1 MTDEAK
7 AANVMAK
14 ELKLAATE
22 KQQECEECPDVA
34 PLYLATFSDMATLLM
49 AFFVL
54 LLSQVF
60 VSPDAYE
67 ENSDELFETGVQELV
82 KAYEQATAENLVLQ
96 QFSSAPVDPTVFDI
110 IEEQRTDNE
119 QPLDELKTDVGTGP
133 TKTNA
138 LEAVKQ
144 RLSKE
149 IARGLLEVRE
159 KDSKITVEI
168 MEGFGEGETE
178 NEAKLPGEV
187 NASLLELYLQITTAQ
202 VETGATIE
210 VLGGSPA
217 ADRIK
222 ENSEAD
228 DTTKVFENLLIAL
241 NEDIEAGQIEVKRDG
256 TDVILT
262 LPSSRGFQSGS
273 ATLQSNF
280 IPLLDRIGDALI
292 PIRRIARIEG
302 HTDNVPLSFGG
313 TFRNNWDLS
322 SARAASVADY
332 FLEQR
337 YRNGGEVYIA
347 GFGEAKPIAPNDTEG
362 GRSANRRIEI
372 VLPKGSI

>member
-14 ELKLAATE
+14 ELKLAANE
-22 KQQECEECPDVA
+22 RQQECEECPEVA

-110 IEEQRTDNE
+110 IEEQRTENK

-168 MEGFGEGETE
+168 LEGFGEGETE

-217 ADRIK
+217 ADRTK
-222 ENSEAD
+222 QNSEAD

-241 NEDIEAGQIEVKRDG
+241 SEDIEAGQIEVKREG

-262 LPSSRGFQSGS
+262 LPSSRGFRSGS

-332 FLEQR
+332 LLEQR
-337 YRNGGEVYIA
+337 YRNGGEIYIV
-347 GFGEAKPIAPNDTEG
+347 GFGEAKPIAPNDTDG

-372 VLPKGSI
+372 VLPKGFI

>member
-1 MTDEAK
+1 
-7 AANVMAK
+7 MAK
-14 ELKLAATE
+14 EIKLAARE
-22 KQQECEECPDVA
+22 KPLQCEECPVVA

-60 VSPDAYE
+60 VSPDAYTE
-67 ENSDELFETGVQELV
+67 HSSDLFETGVQELV
-82 KAYEQATAENLVLQ
+82 EAYEQATAENLVLQ
-96 QFSSAPVDPTVFDI
+96 QFNSAPVDPTVFDI
-110 IEEQRTDNE
+110 IEEQRTNDE
-119 QPLDELKTDVGTGP
+119 QSLDELKTDVGIGP

-138 LEAVKQ
+138 LELVKQ

-159 KDSKITVEI
+159 KDSQIMVEVI
-168 MEGFGEGETE
+168 EGFGEGEGEIE

-187 NASLLELYLQITTAQ
+187 NASLLELYLQIATAQ
-202 VETGATIE
+202 VETGATIN
-210 VLGGSPA
+210 VFGGSPA
-217 ADRIK
+217 SDRIEK
-222 ENSEAD
+222 NSEAD
-228 DTTKVFENLLIAL
+228 DTTKVYEDLLIAL
-241 NEDIEAGQIEVKRDG
+241 SEDIDAGQVEVKRDG

-273 ATLQSNF
+273 ATLQPSF
-280 IPLLDRIGDALI
+280 IPLLNRIGDALI

-302 HTDNVPLSFGG
+302 HTDNVPVSFGG
-313 TFRNNWDLS
+313 TFRTNWDLS

-332 FLEQR
+332 LLDQKYR
-337 YRNGGEVYIA
+337 YGGELYIA
-347 GFGEAKPIAPNDTEG
+347 GFGQAKPIASNETEE

-372 VLPKGSI
+372 VLPKGFI

>member
-1 MTDEAK
+1 
-7 AANVMAK
+7 MAK
-14 ELKLAATE
+14 EKKLAVKE
-22 KQQECEECPDVA
+22 KPPECDECPQVA
-34 PLYLATFSDMATLLM
+34 PLYLATFSDMAILLM

-60 VSPDAYE
+60 VSPDAYDVS
-67 ENSDELFETGVQELV
+67 SDELFETGVQEV
-82 KAYEQATAENLVLQ
+82 VEAYEQATAENLVYQ

-119 QPLDELKTDVGTGP
+119 QSLDELKTDVGTGP

-138 LEAVKQ
+138 MEAVKQ
-144 RLSKE
+144 RFSKE
-149 IARGLLEVRE
+149 IAKGLLEIRE
-159 KDSKITVEI
+159 KDSKVMVEI

-187 NASLLELYLQITTAQ
+187 NASLLELYLQVTTAQ

-217 ADRIK
+217 ADRIN
-222 ENSEAD
+222 ENADAD
-228 DTTKVFENLLIAL
+228 DTPKVFENLLIAL
-241 NEDIEAGQIEVKRDG
+241 SEDIEAGQIEVKRDG

-273 ATLQSNF
+273 ATLQASF
-280 IPLLDRIGDALI
+280 MPLLDRIGDALI
-292 PIRRIARIEG
+292 PVRRMARIEG

-313 TFRNNWDLS
+313 TFRTNWDLS
-322 SARAASVADY
+322 SARAATVADY
-332 FLEQR
+332 LLEQR
-337 YRNGGEVYIA
+337 YRNGGEIYIA
-347 GFGEAKPIAPNDTEG
+347 GFGEAKPIASNETEG

-372 VLPKGSI
+372 VLPKGFI